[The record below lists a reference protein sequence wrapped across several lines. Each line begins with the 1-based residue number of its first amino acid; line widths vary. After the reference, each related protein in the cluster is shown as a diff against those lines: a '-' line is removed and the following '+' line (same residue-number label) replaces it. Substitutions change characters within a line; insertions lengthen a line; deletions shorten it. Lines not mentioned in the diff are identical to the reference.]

1 MRAAASCAAGTGVR
15 PAKASSSTSGGKLPL
30 QTIIASASAMST
42 MLTTNSPVRRMLA
55 VVSFSTPSRPCRPMM
70 TIGGSW
76 EKTLKKLIGAALS
89 CPAGDRVVTSAIGR
103 GPTKFV
109 SRR

>member
-1 MRAAASCAAGTGVR
+1 MSICRD
-15 PAKASSSTSGGKLPL
+15 
-30 QTIIASASAMST
+30 SAMST

-55 VVSFSTPSRPCRPMM
+55 TVSFSSPFRRGWMPST
-70 TIGGSW
+70 TIGGSC

-89 CPAGDRVVTSAIGR
+89 WPEAERVVTSAIGR

-109 SRR
+109 SSRYRPSGSSAVKSNSIWRLPM